1 MKVFTYYDYIK
12 CIHSIR
18 LNKRQGLSDE
28 KVKYEIDNKKEEST
42 NNEHDKLIKTILKNK
57 EEMAKLINNFLK
69 PNKKVDSKNLVKY
82 TNSYITK
89 KYMASKADI
98 VYKLK
103 DDEIYFLIEHQSK
116 KDNKMPERILNY
128 SVDIIHEWSKEKNI
142 KKKTKYPIIVPIVIY
157 TGDGKWNIPKNFKD
171 VQIEN
176 NEYLNNRINI
186 EYNLIDINKI
196 SVSKLLNQKSLFGYA
211 MILEKAKDKKELQ
224 ESFNLV
230 INSDNSHK
238 YLEELQDIVIY
249 LLKGISK
256 ELKENFLMQ
265 LKEKIEKEGGKM
277 SNVSERLRKE
287 FKNDVK
293 KALQEEGTDGV
304 VKVMEDRA
312 NFILRMLNMLDDF
325 NKKAKN
331 DKNKRM

>member
-28 KVKYEIDNKKEEST
+28 KVNYEIDDKKEEST

-69 PNKKVDSKNLVKY
+69 PNKKVDSKNLAKY

-89 KYMASKADI
+89 KYMAKEADI

-116 KDNKMPERILNY
+116 KDNKVPERILNY

-211 MILEKAKDKKELQ
+211 MILEKAK
-224 ESFNLV
+224 
-230 INSDNSHK
+230 
-238 YLEELQDIVIY
+238 
-249 LLKGISK
+249 
-256 ELKENFLMQ
+256 
-265 LKEKIEKEGGKM
+265 
-277 SNVSERLRKE
+277 
-287 FKNDVK
+287 
-293 KALQEEGTDGV
+293 
-304 VKVMEDRA
+304 
-312 NFILRMLNMLDDF
+312 
-325 NKKAKN
+325 N
-331 DKNKRM
+331 DKTKRMWKYAYWL

>member
-28 KVKYEIDNKKEEST
+28 KVKYEIDDKKEEST

-69 PNKKVDSKNLVKY
+69 PNKKVDSKNLAKY

-89 KYMASKADI
+89 KYMAKEADI

-176 NEYLNNRINI
+176 NEYLNNKINI

-211 MILEKAKDKKELQ
+211 MIL
-224 ESFNLV
+224 
-230 INSDNSHK
+230 
-238 YLEELQDIVIY
+238 
-249 LLKGISK
+249 
-256 ELKENFLMQ
+256 
-265 LKEKIEKEGGKM
+265 EKEGGKM

>member
-28 KVKYEIDNKKEEST
+28 KVNYEIDDKKEEST

-69 PNKKVDSKNLVKY
+69 PNKKVDSKNLAKY

-89 KYMASKADI
+89 KYMAKEADI

-186 EYNLIDINKI
+186 EYNLIDINKV

-211 MILEKAKDKKELQ
+211 MIL
-224 ESFNLV
+224 
-230 INSDNSHK
+230 
-238 YLEELQDIVIY
+238 
-249 LLKGISK
+249 
-256 ELKENFLMQ
+256 
-265 LKEKIEKEGGKM
+265 EKEGGKM

>member
-18 LNKRQGLSDE
+18 LNKRQRLSDE
-28 KVKYEIDNKKEEST
+28 KVKYEIDDKKEEST

-89 KYMASKADI
+89 KYMAKEADI

-142 KKKTKYPIIVPIVIY
+142 KKKTKYPIIVPVVIY

-176 NEYLNNRINI
+176 NEYLNSKINI

-211 MILEKAKDKKELQ
+211 MIL
-224 ESFNLV
+224 
-230 INSDNSHK
+230 
-238 YLEELQDIVIY
+238 
-249 LLKGISK
+249 
-256 ELKENFLMQ
+256 
-265 LKEKIEKEGGKM
+265 EKEGGKM